1 MEGAIDLIYLNRYIY
16 YTFLFNA
23 KKVGVCPPIAT
34 LQEKKH
40 PTQIKRFFWVGKLKK
55 TNFKINFQQKSLLRS
70 L

>member
-40 PTQIKRFFWVGKLKK
+40 PTQIKKVTSEVRLITEFFE
-55 TNFKINFQQKSLLRS
+55 N
-70 L
+70 